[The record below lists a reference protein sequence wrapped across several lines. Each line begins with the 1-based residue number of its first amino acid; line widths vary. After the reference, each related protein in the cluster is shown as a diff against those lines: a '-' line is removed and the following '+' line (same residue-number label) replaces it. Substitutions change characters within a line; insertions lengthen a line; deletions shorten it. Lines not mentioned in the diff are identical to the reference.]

1 MYRNYTRN
9 RRAPALLYK
18 KIMLIMRLT
27 TVLLILS
34 LAQVSSATL
43 AQKITLSKSN
53 TSLKTILREIRV
65 QSGYV
70 FLYNEA
76 QIKNAKPVSVKV
88 INSDFREVLD
98 LIFQNQPLTFS
109 INEKTVTVTER
120 KPSFLDRIIGAFT
133 VIDVSGRIVDQNGN
147 AVPGA
152 TILVKGAGISTI
164 SDASGYFRLNRVDE
178 GAVLILSSVG
188 YLTREIN
195 VRADLGNVTL
205 EISNAKLDEVVVIA
219 YGTTTRRLNTGS
231 VSTLSG
237 SDITQ
242 QPVTNPILGL
252 SGRVPGLFITQGAGY
267 AGATYNASIRGQ
279 TSLGFQSST
288 PLYVIDGIPF
298 GDRPVEQ
305 SAGGSSQQG
314 FSPLNNISPDE
325 IESINVLK
333 DADATAIYGSRGAN
347 GVILITTK
355 KGKAGK
361 TQLSVDVNTGFGAVT
376 NMVEMLKT
384 SDYLR
389 IRKQAFANEGIIP
402 TVITAPDLFTW
413 DQSGYTD
420 IPDLLMGHTSHQT
433 KAAFNISGGDLQN
446 QFIFGGNFRR
456 ETTVMNTSTRDQ
468 AVQFHTSMQH
478 RSKDEKFN
486 FSFSAS
492 YNTDNN
498 SVPNYNL
505 GITNYSLPPNYPL
518 YKSDGSLY
526 FGPGYNNPL
535 APFNSISSL
544 KSTNLI
550 SSVNVSYRIL
560 DDLTIKADAGYN
572 YNNVFSTTITPA
584 NASNPL
590 LNSLPTSVLGNNFI
604 KTYIAE
610 PQLNYGHT
618 WGKGKLTALIGGS
631 WQQMESTQPY
641 FVLGTFSNLQLASS
655 INALNILYKSSG
667 YNNYKYDSGF
677 ARLEYNY
684 DGKYLISGNI
694 RRDGSSRFGT
704 EKPFGTF
711 GSGAAA
717 WIFSKEDFAT
727 ASMPWLSFGKLR
739 ASYGTIGSDKSI
751 QDYATL
757 STYNPGIGYGPS
769 SSINPT
775 RINNPYLQ
783 WEVTKK
789 LDFAMELG
797 FFQDRIFLSANYY
810 RNRSNNLLGE
820 MPLPIQAGFSSYSAN
835 LPATVQNKGFEFEL
849 SSLNIK
855 TKDLS
860 WRTSFNISSPR
871 NKLIAF
877 HELENSVYANTYVVG
892 QPLNLL
898 TALHSTGI
906 VDGLA
911 TAQDVNGDG
920 MVTSGLAANGSGD
933 FIVAGTSDP
942 KFFGGLSNT
951 VNYKG
956 FQLDF
961 LFQFVNRKARR
972 GDLNFTD
979 YPGTGYNI
987 PVSFLDVPLRY
998 SPRYGTAATNAFYY
1012 YKASDAVIE
1021 SASFVRLKNVALS
1034 YTFPAA
1040 MSRMMKIS
1048 SLQVYCQGQNLLT
1061 FTSYKGLDPETL
1073 TTSLPTLRMLVTG
1086 IKFTL

>member
-1 MYRNYTRN
+1 
-9 RRAPALLYK
+9 
-18 KIMLIMRLT
+18 MRLT

-34 LAQVSSATL
+34 LTQVTSATL
-43 AQKITLSKSN
+43 AQKISLSKSN
-53 TSLKTILREIRV
+53 ASLKAVLKDLRI

-76 QIKNAKPVSVKV
+76 QIKHAKPVSISVK
-88 INSDFREVLD
+88 NSDFNEVLEE
-98 LIFQNQPLTFS
+98 IFADQPLTFS
-109 INEKTVTVTER
+109 INEKTITLKER
-120 KPSFLDRIIGAFT
+120 QISFLDRLMNAFA
-133 VIDVSGRIVDQNGN
+133 VIDVNGRIVDQNGN

-164 SDASGYFRLNRVDE
+164 SDVSGFFSLKKVDDK
-178 GAVLILSSVG
+178 AILILSSVG

-195 VRADLGNVTL
+195 VRKDLGNVTL

-231 VSTLSG
+231 VSSVLGTE
-237 SDITQ
+237 ITQ

-252 SGRVPGLFITQGAGY
+252 SGRVPGLFITQSAGY

-305 SAGGSSQQG
+305 TAGGSGVVG

-347 GVILITTK
+347 GVILITTR

-361 TQLSVDVNTGFGAVT
+361 TQLSVDVNSGFGEVT
-376 NMVEMLKT
+376 NKVDMI
-384 SDYLR
+384 SSADYLR
-389 IRKQAFANEGIIP
+389 IRREAFANEGITP
-402 TVITAPDLFTW
+402 TVISAPDLLLW
-413 DQSGYTD
+413 DQSADTN
-420 IPDLLMGHTSHQT
+420 IPNLLMGQTAHQT
-433 KAAFNISGGDLQN
+433 KAAFNISGGDVYT

-456 ETTVMNTSTRDQ
+456 ETTVMKTSTRDQ

-478 RSKDEKFN
+478 KSKDERFN
-486 FSFSAS
+486 FSLSAS

-498 SVPNYNL
+498 TVPNYN
-505 GITNYSLPPNYPL
+505 IIYANYSLPPNYPL
-518 YKSDGSLY
+518 YNADGSLY

-535 APFNSISSL
+535 AQFNSISSL
-544 KSTNLI
+544 KSTNLV
-550 SSVNVSYRIL
+550 SSVNMGYKIL
-560 DDLTIKADAGYN
+560 DGLVLKADLGYN
-572 YNNVFSTTITPA
+572 YNNVFSTTVTPA

-590 LNSLPTSVLGNNFI
+590 LNFPPTSALGNNFI

-610 PQLNYGHT
+610 PQLNYTHS
-618 WGKGKLTALIGGS
+618 WGKGKLTALVGGS
-631 WQQMESTQPY
+631 WQQTESTQPY
-641 FVLGTFSNLQLASS
+641 YVLGSFSNLQLATSLS
-655 INALNILYKSSG
+655 ALNVIYSSSG
-667 YNNYKYDSGF
+667 YKNYKYDSGF
-677 ARLEYNY
+677 GRLQY
-684 DGKYLISGNI
+684 DHAGKYLFSGNI
-694 RRDGSSRFGT
+694 RRDGSSRFGA
-704 EKPFGTF
+704 ERPFGTF

-717 WIFSKEDFAT
+717 WIFSKEDFA
-727 ASMPWLSFGKLR
+727 ASAMPWLSFGKLR

-751 QDYATL
+751 DDYATL
-757 STYNPGIGYGPS
+757 STYNPGIGYGPQLGIS
-769 SSINPT
+769 PT

-789 LDFAMELG
+789 LDLAVELG
-797 FFQDRIFLSANYY
+797 FLHDRIFLSANYY
-810 RNRSNNLLGE
+810 RNRSNNLLGS
-820 MPLPIQAGFSSYSAN
+820 MPLPIQAGFDSYDAN

-849 SSLNIK
+849 STLNIK
-855 TKDLS
+855 TKDFS
-860 WRTSFNISSPR
+860 WRSSFNISTPR

-877 HELENSVYANTYVVG
+877 ADLENSVYANTYVVG
-892 QPLNLL
+892 QPLNLI

-906 VDGLA
+906 VDGIA
-911 TAQDVNGDG
+911 TAEDVNGDG
-920 MVTSGLAANGSGD
+920 MVTSGLASNGSGD
-933 FIVAGTSDP
+933 FIVAGTTDP
-942 KFFGGLSNT
+942 KFFGGLNNT
-951 VNYKG
+951 ITYKG
-956 FQLDF
+956 FQLDL

-972 GDLNFTD
+972 GDINLLA

-987 PVSFLDVPLRY
+987 PKSFLDVPLRY
-998 SPRYGTAATNAFYY
+998 SPRFGTLATNAFYY
-1012 YKASDAVIE
+1012 YTASDAVIE
-1021 SASFVRLKNVALS
+1021 TASFIRLKNVAMS

-1040 MSRMMKIS
+1040 IARQLKIA

-1061 FTSYKGLDPETL
+1061 FTKYKGLDPETL
-1073 TTSLPTLRMLVTG
+1073 TTNLPTLRMLVTG